1 VHAPDQ
7 DRLRRQRELVLD
19 RPALVAVIERAQPVA
34 GLERGPA
41 PAPSRRAEARRNLLC
56 AGIVTGRLPS
66 CNSSRCANSCPYGE
80 IGAHR
85 GLSGHQKAHFFA
97 AFLKSRRG
105 DSNSRPLHY
114 EGARGCSVESRLVVK
129 HLANLH
135 VFERRVPPPKTRS
148 GNFMFLF
155 CSVKP
160 AGQSRGNRDPFE
172 NWQAWALQHWD
183 VTHVVVGA
191 NARLAPTLRLGPAAS
206 PTRLPGRA

>member
-1 VHAPDQ
+1 VRVILNTHARFSLPHGPGTAQ
-7 DRLRRQRELVLD
+7 EPTAMAEVRQLPKTCCGVF
-19 RPALVAVIERAQPVA
+19 
-34 GLERGPA
+34 LE
-41 PAPSRRAEARRNLLC
+41 
-56 AGIVTGRLPS
+56 
-66 CNSSRCANSCPYGE
+66 
-80 IGAHR
+80 
-85 GLSGHQKAHFFA
+85 
-97 AFLKSRRG
+97 SRRG

-114 EGARGCSVESRLVVK
+114 EGARGCSVESPLVLK

-191 NARLAPTLRLGPAAS
+191 NARLALTLRLGPAAS